1 MNATC
6 LLQVADNF
14 RRHINISFL
23 HSLARP
29 YLRLVTRTLA
39 KRGSQMEVIL
49 KQTDYELS
57 KNISLYNWTLT
68 HSLLM
73 KLAVEGCSSMEQ

>member
-1 MNATC
+1 MNSTC
-6 LLQVADNF
+6 LLQMEENF
-14 RRHINISFL
+14 RRHVKISFL

-29 YLRLVTRTLA
+29 YLNLVTRILA

-57 KNISLYNWTLT
+57 KNISLYYWTLT
-68 HSLLM
+68 RSSLM
-73 KLAVEGCSSMEQ
+73 KLVVEGCSSTEQ